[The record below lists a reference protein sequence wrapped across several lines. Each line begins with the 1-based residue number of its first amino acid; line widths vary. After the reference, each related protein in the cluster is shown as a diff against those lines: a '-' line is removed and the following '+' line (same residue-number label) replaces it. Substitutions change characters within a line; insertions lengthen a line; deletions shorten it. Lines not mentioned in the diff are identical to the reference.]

1 MSESYQHV
9 KDNKNQ
15 DVQENKNQDVK
26 ENKRRKLPFGQ
37 FKIYTASE
45 EHIIKPLSQ
54 EEIAEGWQLKVPA
67 YQNTQPVHHWS
78 VTLAQLPP
86 HLWEKLSVDYKDG
99 KKYIPII
106 KDGIYYYSLNS
117 TKYDDNLKSLYYEIQ
132 KGYNPNINSI
142 KELLKNINDE
152 VNGWLI
158 MRAKAV
164 VKKPKNIFFADLV

>member
-86 HLWEKLSVDYKDG
+86 HLWEKLSVDYKD
-99 KKYIPII
+99 
-106 KDGIYYYSLNS
+106 
-117 TKYDDNLKSLYYEIQ
+117 
-132 KGYNPNINSI
+132 
-142 KELLKNINDE
+142 
-152 VNGWLI
+152 
-158 MRAKAV
+158 
-164 VKKPKNIFFADLV
+164 